1 MITSINEFK
10 KYLLKVNESLS
21 KDRSNEFKIKM
32 LVQKCKEFIDASAKK
47 NEFEELKRGKNAE
60 IEAILDEMKATSVIA
75 SGVLIEVV
83 KPFQQH
89 RLSSNEYLEFVEKST
104 GMITE
109 EYKKMHQKA
118 IQLAT
123 KDSDGYAYLRQFPNK
138 KNLPTGTLTNEGVK
152 DFFLNIIKNIKNF
165 LASFK
170 IKLNNIKNEAMK
182 FQSMN
187 ESISGVNNPIESVQ
201 EFDDIYNT
209 TANSYLNN
217 NKKEELINL
226 YNTDHIFNIIKID
239 KSIGRMESKREYQKQ
254 YKQLPISAK
263 SFNEYQDTEYLEQI
277 FVSDYMK
284 QTNENNSTTNNKLT
298 EVLEKAKEV
307 IELAEQETYFEEL
320 KKVKQQEII
329 DMLNEFKMKK
339 IAIDNVLVQI
349 IKVEGKPKF
358 YDKDYQE
365 AMTNAEIVG
374 ESISE
379 MANDIFSL
387 YTKVSQVSGSVR
399 QYKDDTNSPD
409 GTLNAT
415 FDYVFK
421 KVILPED
428 NPNYVKQES
437 KINEG
442 LKEIISNLFNKIK
455 RFISSFKI
463 SSRRCDNA
471 LEQLKTI

>member
-10 KYLLKVNESLS
+10 KYLSKINESLS

-32 LVQKCKEFIDASAKK
+32 LVQTCKEFIDASAKGK
-47 NEFEELKRGKNAE
+47 EFEELKRGKDAE
-60 IEAILDEMKATSVIA
+60 IEAILDDMKATSIIA
-75 SGVLIEVV
+75 NGVLIEVI

-89 RLSSNEYLEFVEKST
+89 RLDSKEYLDFVEKST

-123 KDSDGYAYLRQFPNK
+123 KDSDDIAYLRQFPNK

-152 DFFLNIIKNIKNF
+152 DFFLNIIRNIKNF
-165 LASFK
+165 LASFN
-170 IKLNNIKNEAMK
+170 IKLNKIKNEAMK

-187 ESISGVNNPIESVQ
+187 ESVNYYCKDCGNSTRDEHEPCKGCGSMSQETEQTHFNESV
-201 EFDDIYNT
+201 E
-209 TANSYLNN
+209 NSNV
-217 NKKEELINL
+217 
-226 YNTDHIFNIIKID
+226 DQIKLQ
-239 KSIGRMESKREYQKQ
+239 S
-254 YKQLPISAK
+254 
-263 SFNEYQDTEYLEQI
+263 
-277 FVSDYMK
+277 
-284 QTNENNSTTNNKLT
+284 
-298 EVLEKAKEV
+298 VLEKAKET
-307 IELAEQETYFEEL
+307 IELAEQEKYFKEL
-320 KKVKQQEII
+320 KAVKQQQII

-339 IAIDNVLVQI
+339 IAIDNVLVQV
-349 IKVEGKPKF
+349 IKIEGKPKMS
-358 YDKDYQE
+358 DKEYQE

-374 ESISE
+374 ESVSE

-399 QYKDDTNSPD
+399 QYKDDSNSPD

-442 LKEIISNLFNKIK
+442 LKEIFNNLFNKIK

-463 SSRRCDNA
+463 ASRRCDNA
-471 LEQLKTI
+471 LEQLKII